1 LTTVGLVTTFP
12 SSTIPI
18 GGVATYAQSL
28 VCALRREPGPSVVV
42 LGQRQPHPEEPSTV
56 PAWEFG
62 WSFQESL
69 RRSLDEHPVD
79 LVHLQYEPFLFGNGA
94 AAFPALRLPHVIRRR
109 GLSCIVTLHAVPFPS
124 LMRGSGRAPASVRA
138 FSAMYLRA
146 IRWMGKG
153 VDRFVV
159 HESEQ
164 AESLNEIA
172 HIDETAIAVI
182 PHGVQVA
189 ERAVNPRVDRPFTI
203 GTFGFL
209 TPYKDPHFLLN
220 EFHALRSSMPDARL
234 RFSLSRHPRR
244 RGRRSERRYRD
255 IMRRAASLE
264 GVETFEHVAEREL
277 PAFLAACDLIVL
289 PYRYAVSASGVA
301 ATAIGAGVPVLG
313 PDGSGTVDR
322 FHGWSFPNA
331 PGGLTAALARQS
343 TCLDQMRD
351 DACALAEEHSWQRVA
366 CSHRLL
372 YGSVE

>member
-1 LTTVGLVTTFP
+1 
-12 SSTIPI
+12 
-18 GGVATYAQSL
+18 
-28 VCALRREPGPSVVV
+28 VVV
-42 LGQRQPHPEEPSTV
+42 LSQRQPHPDEPSTV

-79 LVHLQYEPFLFGNGA
+79 LVHLQYEPFLVGNGA
-94 AAFPALRLPHVIRRR
+94 AAFPALRLPRMIRRR

-124 LMRGSGRAPASVRA
+124 LMRGPGRATPGIRTFA
-138 FSAMYLRA
+138 AMYLRA

-164 AESLNEIA
+164 AESLKRIA
-172 HIDETAIAVI
+172 HIEEAAIAVI

-189 ERAVNPRVDRPFTI
+189 ERAVNPPIDRPFTI

-209 TPYKDPHFLLN
+209 TPYKDPDFLLS
-220 EFHALRSSMPDARL
+220 EFRALRSTLPRARL

-244 RGRRSERRYRD
+244 RDRHNERRYLD
-255 IMRRAASLE
+255 IMRRAASIE
-264 GVETFEHVAEREL
+264 GVETFGHVVEREL
-277 PAFLAACDLIVL
+277 PAFIAACDLIVL

-313 PDGSGTVDR
+313 PDGSGMVDR
-322 FHGWSFPNA
+322 FGGWSFPNA

-343 TCLDQMRD
+343 TRLEQMRD
-351 DACALAEEHSWQRVA
+351 DACALAEERSWQHVA
-366 CSHRLL
+366 RSHRLL
-372 YGSVE
+372 YG

>member
-1 LTTVGLVTTFP
+1 
-12 SSTIPI
+12 
-18 GGVATYAQSL
+18 
-28 VCALRREPGPSVVV
+28 VVV
-42 LGQRQPHPEEPSTV
+42 LGQRQPHPDEPSTV

-69 RRSLDEHPVD
+69 RRSLDEYPVD

-164 AESLNEIA
+164 AESLKEIA

-189 ERAVNPRVDRPFTI
+189 ERAVDPPIDRPFTI

-209 TPYKDPHFLLN
+209 TPYKDPDYLLN
-220 EFHALRSSMPDARL
+220 EFRTLRSSIPQARL

-264 GVETFEHVAEREL
+264 GVETFEHIAEREL

-301 ATAIGAGVPVLG
+301 ATAVGAGVPVLG
-313 PDGSGTVDR
+313 PDGSGMVDR
-322 FHGWSFPNA
+322 FDGWSFPNA
-331 PGGLTAALARQS
+331 TGGLTAALARQS
-343 TCLDQMRD
+343 ARLDQMRNE
-351 DACALAEEHSWQRVA
+351 ACVIANECSWQRVA
-366 CSHRLL
+366 GLHRLL
-372 YGSVE
+372 YE

>member
-1 LTTVGLVTTFP
+1 
-12 SSTIPI
+12 
-18 GGVATYAQSL
+18 VATYAQSL
-28 VCALRREPGPSVVV
+28 VGSFRREPAPSVIVFGQRTPPPDDPSVV
-42 LGQRQPHPEEPSTV
+42 
-56 PAWEFG
+56 PAWDFG
-62 WSFQESL
+62 WSFQESV

-79 LVHLQYEPFLFGNGA
+79 VVHVQYEPFLFGNGA
-94 AAFPALRLPHVIRRR
+94 AALPALRLPQLIRRR
-109 GLSCIVTLHAVPFPS
+109 GLPCIVTLHAVPFPS
-124 LMRGSGRAPASVRA
+124 LMRGPGRATAGIRT

-159 HESEQ
+159 HEPEQ
-164 AESLNEIA
+164 AESLSEIA
-172 HIDETAIAVI
+172 HIDEDAIAVI

-189 ERAVNPRVDRPFTI
+189 ERAANSPPDRPFTI

-209 TPYKDPHFLLN
+209 TPYKDPDFLLS
-220 EFHALRSSMPDARL
+220 EFRALRSSLPQARL

-244 RGRRSERRYRD
+244 RDRRSERRYRD

-264 GVETFEHVAEREL
+264 GVETFGHVAEREL

-301 ATAIGAGVPVLG
+301 ATAIGAGVPILG

-322 FHGWSFPNA
+322 LDGWSFPNV

-351 DACALAEEHSWQRVA
+351 DACALADEHSWQRVA
-366 CSHRLL
+366 RSHRLL
-372 YGSVE
+372 YG